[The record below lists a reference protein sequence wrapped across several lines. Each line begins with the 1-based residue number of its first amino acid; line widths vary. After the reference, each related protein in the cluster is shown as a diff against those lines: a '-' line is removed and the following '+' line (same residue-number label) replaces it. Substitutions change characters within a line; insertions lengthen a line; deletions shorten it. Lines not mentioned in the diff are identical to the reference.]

1 MGIVRENINFERG
14 MEPKQS
20 MDLGLVAKWMSIK
33 KDDILEIKR
42 DFTTNSQNEIDDD
55 SRYNIFKE
63 GNFFGVEMSAQKYDD
78 GCIGFTG
85 YTDDGV
91 VRSSDDIFIWG
102 TPLQIDQR
110 FEIIHQGIQESI
122 NFERGIDPKDSMKI
136 GRVGEREI
144 RKALNRLVEIRGGS
158 YEIWDSK
165 EFTEGKYFMDPAYK
179 NTFRAD
185 NFFIRYYPE
194 LGSSVDHFA
203 FGYRIAGRVMKEKIL
218 TTAEE
223 GLTEIL
229 KCITPLPHG

>member
-1 MGIVRENINFERG
+1 MGLVRENINFERG
-14 MEPKQS
+14 LDPKQA
-20 MDLGLVAKWMSIK
+20 MDLGLTNKWMSLKNGDLLRIA
-33 KDDILEIKR
+33 R
-42 DFTTNSQNEIDDD
+42 NFATNSDNRLDDN
-55 SRYNIFKE
+55 S
-63 GNFFGVEMSAQKYDD
+63 KYREFRDGDLLDINLGPNKYSD
-78 GCIGFTG
+78 GCIGFSAYVEDERTRSN
-85 YTDDGV
+85 DD
-91 VRSSDDIFIWG
+91 FFMWG
-102 TPLQIDQR
+102 TPLEFDQR
-110 FEIIHQGIQESI
+110 LEIVTGLRESI
-122 NFERGIDPKDSMKI
+122 HFERGIDPKDSMKI

-144 RKALNRLVEIRGGS
+144 RRALNRLVEIRGGS